1 MPTAAKL
8 VAAICFALLG
18 LLTAAVLRETLP
30 ETQREGYLFPGAVL
44 AGVLC
49 GWHVSG
55 SAPRA
60 GYLEA
65 ASTGLRTTVIAV
77 IVALGAF
84 SIGTMWQTAMYGRYR
99 GPMDAVLDIVNEFI
113 DFGSMLLVGPVI
125 GTLLL
130 GGIVAGI
137 LTENAGRRWR

>member
-49 GWHVSG
+49 GWRVSG

-77 IVALGAF
+77 IVDLGAF
-84 SIGTMWQTAMYGRYR
+84 
-99 GPMDAVLDIVNEFI
+99 P
-113 DFGSMLLVGPVI
+113 I
-125 GTLLL
+125 GTL
-130 GGIVAGI
+130 
-137 LTENAGRRWR
+137 W